1 MADQT
6 QPPHTPG
13 SAVTPQGKPTNPAIL
28 VVRGG
33 AIGDFILTLPVLQA
47 LRQHLPKAEVHVLGY
62 PRIAELAR
70 AGGHANEVHSVE
82 SREMAMLFARGVDPS
97 PRLASFFQRFAIIIS
112 YLYDPDGIFAANVG
126 KCTKAQFHQGPHR
139 PDGDG
144 ARHAVDLLLEP
155 LERLAIFDP
164 DPVPSLP
171 LVPLGNAP
179 LISPTVTQLSSPSD
193 FWLAVHPGS
202 GGTIKNWP
210 VARWADLLG
219 KLSRECPWHLL
230 LIGGEAENETLKVLA
245 TCWPSDRL
253 EVCANR
259 PLPELARR
267 MAGCDFFLGHDS
279 GITHLAAAVG
289 LPGLALWGP
298 TNPRVWRPRSERF
311 DLLEAGGHLESLD
324 VAEVL
329 DGVRNCVARH
339 VRR

>member
-1 MADQT
+1 MADQL
-6 QPPHTPG
+6 QSPHTPET
-13 SAVTPQGKPTNPAIL
+13 AVAPQGKPQSPAIL

-70 AGGHANEVHSVE
+70 AGGHATEVHSVE

-97 PRLASFFQRFAIIIS
+97 PRLATFFQRFAIIIS
-112 YLYDPDGIFAANVG
+112 YLYDPDGIFAANIG
-126 KCTKAQFHQGPHR
+126 KCCKAQFHQGPHR
-139 PDGDG
+139 PEGDG
-144 ARHAVDLLLEP
+144 ETHAVDVLLEP
-155 LERLAIFDP
+155 LQRLAIFDP
-164 DPVPSLP
+164 DPIPSLP
-171 LVPLGNAP
+171 LLRADATRPASGRQPDA
-179 LISPTVTQLSSPSD
+179 SD
-193 FWLAVHPGS
+193 FCLAVHPGS

-210 VARWADLLG
+210 VPQWGDLLG
-219 KLSRECPWHLL
+219 KLSRECPWRLL
-230 LIGGEAENETLKVLA
+230 LIGGEAESETLKVLA
-245 TCWPSDRL
+245 TRWPSDRL

-279 GITHLAAAVG
+279 GITHMAAAVG

-298 TNPRVWRPRSERF
+298 TNPRVWRPRSARF

-324 VAEVL
+324 AAEVL
-329 DGVRNCVARH
+329 DRVRDGVARH